1 MRSKFRLVSLV
12 FRSFASQGHAASLD
26 VGFGRF
32 RFLMAG
38 RRPAS
43 AYTASRSSGCIW
55 QHGTDVQIP
64 LFSGAVPGILYTPI
78 RRPDCILI
86 MAPGSNGGMGPG
98 IDAADRGLPLS
109 KRTSRA
115 ARNSIYARL
124 GASFANSLDLSFDG
138 DVLAPQ
144 GPQFPVC
151 AGLQISWR
159 HCVSGAAW
167 PKRKLKHLSSLRIA
181 AEDIVAAVSFMRE
194 RYGEVPVILIGFSFG
209 GPAVWAA
216 AQRCE
221 VHGMIAL
228 ASSAR
233 GGERFEHAGLDTEA
247 GIRAAVHRNLPVLWL
262 HGLADRNVDPAVTA
276 HFSSLAERQQETAAT
291 TSELAVIMIRACGH
305 MFDSSRILAYQVLR
319 AWLISIFGG
328 PAEWP
333 LGLGLG
339 PKATTKP
346 AKPCLRL
353 LLGSQSRA
361 EALDLPEV
369 NREKLRKKHLKGY
382 SE

>member
-1 MRSKFRLVSLV
+1 
-12 FRSFASQGHAASLD
+12 
-26 VGFGRF
+26 
-32 RFLMAG
+32 MAG

-43 AYTASRSSGCIW
+43 AYTARRTSGTSGCIW
-55 QHGTDVQIP
+55 RHGTDVQIP
-64 LFSGAVPGILYTPI
+64 LFSGVVPGILYTPI
-78 RRPDCILI
+78 RWPDFILI

-98 IDAADRGLPLS
+98 IDAADRGLPLT

-138 DVLAPQ
+138 DVLAQ
-144 GPQFPVC
+144 GPQLPIC

-159 HCVSGAAW
+159 HCVGGTAW

-194 RYGEVPVILIGFSFG
+194 RYGELPVILVGFSFG

-276 HFSSLAERQQETAAT
+276 HFSSLAEKHQETAAT
-291 TSELAVIMIRACGH
+291 SSELTVCMIRACGH

-319 AWLISIFGG
+319 AWLLSIFGG

-333 LGLGLG
+333 LGLGLA
-339 PKATTKP
+339 KAKAEP
-346 AKPCLRL
+346 KPCLRL

-361 EALDLPEV
+361 ELLDLPEV